1 MTAEGDVVGV
11 RQCRRAAAAL
21 AVGAALLLTA
31 AGPQAAADGSA
42 GTAREEPRRG
52 APPAGDR
59 GALVLIL
66 DSSASM
72 AGDDGTGRSRLES
85 ARQAVG
91 TAVGTLPA
99 GHPTGLRVHGAG
111 QAGDCTGTREL
122 VPVHPLGKAGLT
134 RALRSLEPRGDSA
147 VGTALEQAAQDLPA
161 AVGRASGTRTIVLVS
176 DGRDGCGLPPCEA
189 ARKVA
194 RGTPGVRID
203 TIGFQ
208 VGGAAR
214 AELECV
220 AAAGGGR
227 YRDAPDAGALS
238 RELQRSAQLAADSYR
253 LRGTPVSGT
262 ASGGTA
268 PALVPGQ
275 YLDSLGPGEQRH
287 YALRLDGVST
297 ATLSATAVPHPGA
310 AADPGAGLR
319 ARLLRDGAARGAE
332 GGEGGEGGEG
342 SEGGTCA
349 SGAESFAQA
358 EGAVPLTS
366 AVARVPTRRGAGR
379 CDAAGR
385 YLLVVERTG
394 EEAPG
399 SAPWPLELAYALEEP
414 PGEDTASAAP
424 AQDAEDRGEAA
435 LPAAAELP
443 HGEPVEVRGGSGFND
458 AREIG
463 PGVWRDGLL
472 PSQTVW
478 YRVAVGWG
486 QRLRYS
492 VEFTGEPVVEGWSG
506 KHSYG
511 ATRVYTPTRVPVGGA
526 DGRTRRTAY
535 AGRSA
540 SLDMATVPVAWANRY
555 GGGEHVG
562 PVHTSGGFY
571 IAVTLGAGAA
581 EIADDPR
588 VGVVLRLSVLGERPD
603 GAEPGAPAAH
613 GGGPADRAAGGTGA
627 APADRGREPPPRAD
641 NAQDSGAGWSGMAL
655 AGAAGAAAVLLVRRR
670 RAAGERAP
678 VVRGAAEAAEGAG
691 DGAATVAA
699 PSDARRRA

>member
-1 MTAEGDVVGV
+1 MGV
-11 RQCRRAAAAL
+11 RQCRRAAV
-21 AVGAALLLTA
+21 AVGAALLLAA
-31 AGPQAAADGSA
+31 AGPQAAAEGSA

-52 APPAGDR
+52 GPSAGDR
-59 GALVLIL
+59 GALVLVL

-99 GHPTGLRVHGAG
+99 GHPTGLRVHGAER
-111 QAGDCTGTREL
+111 AGGCTGTREL

-134 RALRSLEPRGDSA
+134 HALRSLEPRGDSA
-147 VGTALEQAAQDLPA
+147 VGTALERAAQDLPA

-208 VGGAAR
+208 VDGAAR

-220 AAAGGGR
+220 AAAGAGR

-253 LRGTPVSGT
+253 LRGTPVTGT
-262 ASGGTA
+262 ASGDTA
-268 PALVPGQ
+268 PGLVPGQ

-332 GGEGGEGGEG
+332 GGEGSACATGE
-342 SEGGTCA
+342 
-349 SGAESFAQA
+349 ESFAQA

-366 AVARVPTRRGAGR
+366 AVARVPSRRGAGR
-379 CDAAGR
+379 CDDAGR

-394 EEAPG
+394 EEGPG
-399 SAPWPLELAYALEEP
+399 TAPWPLELAYTLEEP
-414 PGEDTASAAP
+414 PGEDAASTAP
-424 AQDAEDRGEAA
+424 AEDGEDRREAA
-435 LPAAAELP
+435 LPAPAELP

-463 PGVWRDGLL
+463 PGVWRDGVL

-492 VEFTGEPVVEGWSG
+492 VEFTGEPVAEGWSG
-506 KHSYG
+506 KGSYG
-511 ATRVYTPTRVPVGGA
+511 ATRVYTPTRVPVGEA
-526 DGRTRRTAY
+526 DGRARRTAY

-540 SLDMATVPVAWANRY
+540 SLDMATVPVAWSNRY
-555 GGGEHVG
+555 GSGEHVG

-588 VGVVLRLSVLGERPD
+588 VGVVLRLSVLGERRD
-603 GAEPGAPAAH
+603 AAEPGTPAAD
-613 GGGPADRAAGGTGA
+613 GGGPADRAADGTG
-627 APADRGREPPPRAD
+627 APADRGRAAPSRAD
-641 NAQDSGAGWSGMAL
+641 NAQGSGAGWSGMAL

-670 RAAGERAP
+670 WAAGERAP
-678 VVRGAAEAAEGAG
+678 AVRGAVGAAEAAG
-691 DGAATVAA
+691 DGAATVAD
-699 PSDARRRA
+699 PTDARRRA

>member
-1 MTAEGDVVGV
+1 MGV

-21 AVGAALLLTA
+21 AVGVALLLAA
-31 AGPQAAADGSA
+31 AGPQAAADGNASA
-42 GTAREEPRRG
+42 AREEPRRG
-52 APPAGDR
+52 APQTGDR
-59 GALVLIL
+59 GALVFVL

-99 GHPTGLRVHGAG
+99 GHPTGLRVHGAE
-111 QAGDCTGTREL
+111 QAGDCTGTRAL

-220 AAAGGGR
+220 AAAGAGR

-268 PALVPGQ
+268 PGLVPGQ

-287 YALRLDGVST
+287 YTLRLDGMST

-319 ARLLRDGAARGAE
+319 ARLFRDGAARGAE
-332 GGEGGEGGEG
+332 GG
-342 SEGGTCA
+342 EGGTCA

-394 EEAPG
+394 EEAPE
-399 SAPWPLELAYALEEP
+399 SAPWPLELAYTLEEP
-414 PGEDTASAAP
+414 PGQDTASVAP
-424 AQDAEDRGEAA
+424 AEDAEDRREGA
-435 LPAAAELP
+435 LPASAELP

-463 PGVWRDGLL
+463 PGVWRDSLL

-511 ATRVYTPTRVPVGGA
+511 ATRVYTPTRVPVGEA

-535 AGRSA
+535 AGRPA

-588 VGVVLRLSVLGERPD
+588 VGVVLRLSVLGERPG
-603 GAEPGAPAAH
+603 GAEPGAPAAD
-613 GGGPADRAAGGTGA
+613 GGGPADRAADGPG
-627 APADRGREPPPRAD
+627 APADRGREPPPRTD
-641 NAQDSGAGWSGMAL
+641 NAQDSGAGWSRMAL

-670 RAAGERAP
+670 RAVGARAP
-678 VVRGAAEAAEGAG
+678 AVRGAAEAAEGAG
-691 DGAATVAA
+691 NGAATVAD

>member
-1 MTAEGDVVGV
+1 MRV
-11 RQCRRAAAAL
+11 RQRRRAAV
-21 AVGAALLLTA
+21 AVGAALLLAA
-31 AGPQAAADGSA
+31 AGPQAVADGSA
-42 GTAREEPRRG
+42 GTAREGPQRG

-59 GALVLIL
+59 GALVLVL

-72 AGDDGTGRSRLES
+72 AGDDGTGRTRLES

-91 TAVGTLPA
+91 TAVATLPA
-99 GHPTGLRVHGAG
+99 GHPTGLRIHGAEP
-111 QAGDCTGTREL
+111 AGDCTGTREL

-147 VGTALEQAAQDLPA
+147 VGTALERAAQDLPA

-203 TIGFQ
+203 AIGFQ

-220 AAAGGGR
+220 AAAGAGR
-227 YRDAPDAGALS
+227 YRDAPDAGALA

-253 LRGTPVSGT
+253 LRGTPVSGSV
-262 ASGGTA
+262 SGDRA
-268 PALVPGQ
+268 PGLAPGQ
-275 YLDSLGPGEQRH
+275 YLDSLGPGERRH
-287 YALRLDGVST
+287 YSLRLDGVST

-319 ARLLRDGAARGAE
+319 TRLLRDGSARGAE
-332 GGEGGEGGEG
+332 EGEG
-342 SEGGTCA
+342 SACA
-349 SGAESFAQA
+349 TGAESFAQA

-366 AVARVPTRRGAGR
+366 AVARVPSRRGAGR
-379 CDAAGR
+379 CDDAGR

-394 EEAPG
+394 EDG
-399 SAPWPLELAYALEEP
+399 QGGAPWPLELAYTLEEP
-414 PGEDTASAAP
+414 PDEDAAP
-424 AQDAEDRGEAA
+424 PPVGDGGEAA
-435 LPAAAELP
+435 LPASAELP

-511 ATRVYTPTRVPVGGA
+511 ATRVYTPTRVPVGEA

-555 GGGEHVG
+555 GSGAHVG

-588 VGVVLRLSVLGERPD
+588 VGVVLRLSVIGERRD
-603 GAEPGAPAAH
+603 GAGPGAPAAD
-613 GGGPADRAAGGTGA
+613 GGGPADPAADGT
-627 APADRGREPPPRAD
+627 PVDRGREAPPRAD
-641 NAQDSGAGWSGMAL
+641 NAHDSGAGWSGMAL
-655 AGAAGAAAVLLVRRR
+655 AALAGAATVLLVRRR
-670 RAAGERAP
+670 RAAAERAP
-678 VVRGAAEAAEGAG
+678 AVCRAAEAVGAAG
-691 DGAATVAA
+691 DGAATVAD